1 MAKLSLTRQAAIL
14 YAHQQALN
22 RGDRSLYAV
31 YDTYSNS
38 KAYSFEA
45 IRQKMCEL
53 DGRELAIIS
62 HNTFVYTCGFYYDIV
77 DEETGEITSTR
88 FYYFAPS
95 FSESFEVQ
103 SYV

>member
-1 MAKLSLTRQAAIL
+1 MAILTLKRQADIL
-14 YAHQQALN
+14 YNHQQAIN
-22 RGDRSLYAV
+22 RGDRMLYNV
-31 YDTYSNS
+31 YKSYSDR
-38 KAYSFEA
+38 KASSFEA
-45 IRQKMCEL
+45 IRQKMYEL

-62 HNTFVYTCGFYYDIV
+62 HNCDMYTCGFYYDTV

>member
-22 RGDRSLYAV
+22 RGDRSLRDV
-31 YDTYSNS
+31 YGTYSEAKS
-38 KAYSFEA
+38 YSFEE
-45 IRQKMCEL
+45 IRQDMCEL
-53 DGRELAIIS
+53 GGRDLAIIS
-62 HNTFVYTCGFYYDIV
+62 HNSSFYTCGFYYDTV